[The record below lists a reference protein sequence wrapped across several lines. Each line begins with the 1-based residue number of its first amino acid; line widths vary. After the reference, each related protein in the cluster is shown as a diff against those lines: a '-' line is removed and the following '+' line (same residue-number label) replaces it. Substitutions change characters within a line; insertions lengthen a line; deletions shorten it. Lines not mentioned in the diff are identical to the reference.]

1 MATKVSKQQ
10 LEAEAQSLQAY
21 ANEYAQQFDL
31 MNQQLRFIETARGEA
46 LASIDALEA
55 FNGAEGEVTTL
66 LTLGGG
72 VSVRAVVSDTK
83 KVLVGLGAGITVEKS
98 AEDAV
103 SFLRDRITE
112 MDASAKRLT
121 ESIGKL
127 GEQMQAVEKRMQE
140 ISRLYSGQ

>member
-1 MATKVSKQQ
+1 M
-10 LEAEAQSLQAY
+10 
-21 ANEYAQQFDL
+21 
-31 MNQQLRFIETARGEA
+31 MNQQLRFIETARAEA

-55 FNGAEGEVTTL
+55 FNAAEEGVTTL

-72 VSVRAVVSDTK
+72 VSVRAQVVDTK
-83 KVLVGLGAGITVEKS
+83 RVLVGLGAGITVEKS

-103 SFLRDRITE
+103 SFLKDRITE

-127 GEQMQAVEKRMQE
+127 GEQMQAVDKRMQE